1 MDDVGWL
8 QPGSGRPAKPHNVVH
23 CLFEVLIATSKSPV
37 SIRSFQ
43 RLPMLSIYGVIRKLS
58 PSNCIGSHTPVKPE
72 ILDQNPS
79 RHYRATKQRY
89 QRLIVRFG
97 HVPLVHY
104 LRPNWFISPQS
115 CFAMDRAIGIIYWI

>member
-1 MDDVGWL
+1 MAS
-8 QPGSGRPAKPHNVVH
+8 GSGRPAKPHNVVH

-97 HVPLVHY
+97 HVSSCPLSSAELVY
-104 LRPNWFISPQS
+104 QPAKLLCNGQSNWYNLLDL
-115 CFAMDRAIGIIYWI
+115 ATL